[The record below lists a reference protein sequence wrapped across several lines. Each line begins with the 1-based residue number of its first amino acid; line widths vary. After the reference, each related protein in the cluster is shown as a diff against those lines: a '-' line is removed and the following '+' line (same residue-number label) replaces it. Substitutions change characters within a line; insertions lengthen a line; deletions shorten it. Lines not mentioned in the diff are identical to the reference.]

1 MSTTRRTDPPATP
14 GYDETEGAN
23 LTASEAADESAP
35 RKGIHAPGRLKS
47 LLLRPELALPFI
59 TLALFLYL
67 SVANEF
73 FFSERNLL
81 NITSAVALVGIA
93 AAFATI
99 VLISGGID
107 LSPVVTFIMAGLVCH
122 WSLQRGIPVPLTVLL
137 GVGVGGLVG
146 LFNGL
151 LVAVGNLNP
160 FIVTLGTNF
169 LLTGLAFVVTD
180 GEALVIED
188 EGFKDIGTQELIGDV
203 STSTVV
209 MAAAFL
215 LAFCI
220 LRFTR
225 FGVHVFAVGGDAN
238 AARLSGVPV
247 TRVKTLV
254 YVIAGLSAGVA
265 GVLLAASSGSV
276 APFQSAGQNDLLIIL
291 AAVIIGGT
299 ALEGGRGTVF
309 GTLVGILLL
318 GIISNG
324 LVLEDISSFWQP
336 VVVGALLL
344 IAIIFDEV
352 RRRAALKVVAHP

>member
-1 MSTTRRTDPPATP
+1 MSTTPRSDPPSNRSAEARDAELSASP
-14 GYDETEGAN
+14 AVDET
-23 LTASEAADESAP
+23 AP
-35 RKGIHAPGRLKS
+35 RAGARTTGAVKTF
-47 LLLRPELALPFI
+47 LLRPDLALPLI

-67 SVANEF
+67 SFANEF
-73 FFSERNLL
+73 FFSQRNLL
-81 NITSAVALVGIA
+81 NITSAMALVGIA

-107 LSPVVTFIMAGLVCH
+107 LSPVVTFIMAGLVCE
-122 WSLQRGIPVPLTVLL
+122 WALARGIPVPITILL
-137 GVGVGGLVG
+137 GISAGGLIG

-151 LVAVGNLNP
+151 LIAVGNLNP

-169 LLTGLAFVVTD
+169 LFTGLAFVVTD
-180 GEALVIED
+180 GEALVID
-188 EGFKDIGTQELIGDV
+188 NQGFKDIGTQNLIGDV
-203 STSTVV
+203 STSTIV
-209 MAAAFL
+209 MAAAFAV
-215 LAFCI
+215 AFCM

-225 FGVHVFAVGGDAN
+225 FGVHVFAVGGDTN

-247 TRVKTLV
+247 IRVKTLV

-276 APFQSAGQNDLLIIL
+276 APFQSAGQNDLLVII

-299 ALEGGRGTVF
+299 ALEGGRGTVI

-318 GIISNG
+318 GIIANG
-324 LVLEDISSFWQP
+324 LVLENISSFWQP

-344 IAIIFDEV
+344 IAIILDEV
-352 RRRAALKVVAHP
+352 RRRAALKVVSH